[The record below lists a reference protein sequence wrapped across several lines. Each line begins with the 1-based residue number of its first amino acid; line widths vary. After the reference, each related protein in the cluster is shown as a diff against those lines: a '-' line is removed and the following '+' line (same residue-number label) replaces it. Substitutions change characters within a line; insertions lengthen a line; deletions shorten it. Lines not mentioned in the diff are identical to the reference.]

1 MTTQNRPF
9 NSLAEMVRQARLS
22 KGMTQ
27 RQLSRALGMS
37 EGYVG
42 HLESGRFR
50 PNIETLKSL
59 SKALGLVYG
68 EIAVKSGYITR
79 NEFESPIDDRQLK
92 RLNEVS
98 DLTDDEWQSVQEF
111 ARYIRSRRHNG
122 ATRI

>member
-1 MTTQNRPF
+1 
-9 NSLAEMVRQARLS
+9 MVRQARLS

-50 PNIETLKSL
+50 PNIQTLKSL
-59 SKALGLVYG
+59 SKALGIVYG

-79 NEFESPIDDRQLK
+79 NEFESPIDEGQLA
-92 RLNEVS
+92 RLSEVS
-98 DLTDDEWQSVQEF
+98 DLNEDEWRSVQEF

-122 ATRI
+122 TATA

>member
-1 MTTQNRPF
+1 MTSQNRPF
-9 NSLAEMVRQARLS
+9 SSLAEMVRRARLS

-50 PNIETLKSL
+50 PTIETLKSL
-59 SKALGLVYG
+59 SRALGLVYG
-68 EIAVKSGYITR
+68 EIAVSSGYITR
-79 NEFESPIDDRQLK
+79 DEFESPIDATQLQ

-98 DLTDDEWQSVQEF
+98 DLTEDEWQSVQEF

-122 ATRI
+122 VAKK